1 MKILSILLLLYLLFI
16 SSANAARVELH
27 DVRFSS
33 RSTPNYILDINNNEV
48 DLTTLSQNSQ
58 FTSEA
63 DPEPPTPWIVGLG
76 LCLVFLGYKIKTK
89 SIKINHD

>member
-1 MKILSILLLLYLLFI
+1 MKKLSILLLLYLLFMG
-16 SSANAARVELH
+16 SANAARVELN

-33 RSTPNYILDINNNEV
+33 RSTSNYVLDINNNEV
-48 DLTTLSQNSQ
+48 NLTTLQQKSQ

-63 DPEPPTPWIVGLG
+63 DAVPPTPWIVGLG